1 MDPIPSK
8 NPSILYIND
17 HAPNHPPHERLS
29 RHEVL
34 YLLQQI
40 EGLNFD
46 DVTYA
51 MQIENA
57 LTELAWWDPNDHD
70 DELAIAWIKRIY
82 PVSRAIPLLF
92 FS

>member
-1 MDPIPSK
+1 
-8 NPSILYIND
+8 
-17 HAPNHPPHERLS
+17 
-29 RHEVL
+29 
-34 YLLQQI
+34 
-40 EGLNFD
+40 LNFD
-46 DVTYA
+46 VVTYA

-82 PVSRAIPLLF
+82 PVSRAIPPLF